1 VGLNSTHVCMVRI
14 RELPPA
20 AAAKVYRPGSGAGD
34 DRRASR
40 PMAGGPGLLAA
51 LAGLILWLLG
61 ALVLLQRYGKPSSSA
76 SRRHVPLQQP

>member
-1 VGLNSTHVCMVRI
+1 MRQRGAVHDGGAELDARVVRI

-20 AAAKVYRPGSGAGD
+20 AAAKVYLDLVLATMP
-34 DRRASR
+34 
-40 PMAGGPGLLAA
+40 GGPGLLAA

>member
-1 VGLNSTHVCMVRI
+1 MGLNSTHVCMVRI
-14 RELPPA
+14 RELPPQR
-20 AAAKVYRPGSGAGD
+20 KYNISGSGAGD

>member
-1 VGLNSTHVCMVRI
+1 
-14 RELPPA
+14 
-20 AAAKVYRPGSGAGD
+20 
-34 DRRASR
+34 
-40 PMAGGPGLLAA
+40 MAGGPGLLAA